1 MRRAIVAISVALSL
15 GAAPAAA
22 DDSGTPAADWAQPA
36 ATVAQNPSALV
47 AKSGDSGEMTVV
59 YAVQDDDQL
68 QVRTAVAPS
77 ADAAEQTIADIQ
89 EQPDVVAVD
98 VDVPRRLDGLATT
111 ATASDPG
118 RVEQWGLDALQAETA
133 WDSSTGTGVT
143 VAVLDSGVSRHPDLA
158 GRFVKGVDLVDGTDG
173 RTDTNGHGTHVAGI
187 IAMTANNGIGGAG
200 LAPDV
205 SIMPVIVADASGWVR
220 SADSARGIIWAV
232 DHGADVL
239 NMSYSGS
246 ASSVEQKAIQ
256 YALSKG
262 VVPVAAVG
270 NAYVDDGGSL
280 YNPIQYPAAFP
291 GVIGVGAV
299 TRSMTR
305 SSFSEVGKQVD
316 VMAPGGSGMF
326 DSAKGI
332 YSTYA
337 DGRYVRMP
345 GTSMATPF
353 TAATAA
359 LVISRERTL
368 GTDIDPA
375 DVILATANDLG
386 ARGRDDEFGFGFIN
400 PVAALNLL
408 GSLVASGGQA
418 PVIRPSEVQT
428 RIVHRLRVNTRP
440 GVLRYRIPAKGRF
453 VVGLQ
458 RVKANNQWS
467 KPLEL
472 KGTRSG
478 GTWYALTVPTGVKVR
493 LVAVRLNAT
502 DKNAPVW
509 VSPTTRTRSAG

>member
-111 ATASDPG
+111 ASASDPG

-239 NMSYSGS
+239 NMIAPINCLSG
-246 ASSVEQKAIQ
+246 
-256 YALSKG
+256 
-262 VVPVAAVG
+262 G
-270 NAYVDDGGSL
+270 NASC
-280 YNPIQYPAAFP
+280 
-291 GVIGVGAV
+291 
-299 TRSMTR
+299 
-305 SSFSEVGKQVD
+305 
-316 VMAPGGSGMF
+316 
-326 DSAKGI
+326 
-332 YSTYA
+332 
-337 DGRYVRMP
+337 
-345 GTSMATPF
+345 
-353 TAATAA
+353 
-359 LVISRERTL
+359 
-368 GTDIDPA
+368 
-375 DVILATANDLG
+375 
-386 ARGRDDEFGFGFIN
+386 
-400 PVAALNLL
+400 
-408 GSLVASGGQA
+408 
-418 PVIRPSEVQT
+418 
-428 RIVHRLRVNTRP
+428 
-440 GVLRYRIPAKGRF
+440 
-453 VVGLQ
+453 
-458 RVKANNQWS
+458 
-467 KPLEL
+467 
-472 KGTRSG
+472 
-478 GTWYALTVPTGVKVR
+478 
-493 LVAVRLNAT
+493 
-502 DKNAPVW
+502 
-509 VSPTTRTRSAG
+509 

>member
-15 GAAPAAA
+15 GAAPGAA
-22 DDSGTPAADWAQPA
+22 DDSVAPAADWAQPA
-36 ATVAQNPSALV
+36 ASVAQDPAALV
-47 AKSGDSGEMTVV
+47 AKAGDTGDMTVV
-59 YAVQDDDQL
+59 YAVQEDDQL
-68 QVRTAVAPS
+68 QVRTAAAPS
-77 ADAAEQTIADIQ
+77 AEAAETTIAAIQ

-98 VDVPRRLDGLATT
+98 VDVPRRLDSLTT
-111 ATASDPG
+111 AALASDPG
-118 RVEQWGLDALQAETA
+118 RVEQWGMDALQAESA
-133 WDSSTGTGVT
+133 WDSSTGAGVT

-158 GRFVKGVDLVDGTDG
+158 GSFVKGVDLVDGTDG
-173 RTDTNGHGTHVAGI
+173 RTDRNGHGTHVAGI
-187 IAMTANNGIGGAG
+187 IAMTANNSIGGAG
-200 LAPDV
+200 LAPGV

-220 SADSARGIIWAV
+220 SADSARGIVWAV

-270 NAYVDDGGSL
+270 NAYVDNSGSL

-316 VMAPGGSGMF
+316 LMAPGGSGLF

-353 TAATAA
+353 AAATAA
-359 LVISRERTL
+359 LVIAREQAL
-368 GTDIDPA
+368 AIDINTA
-375 DVILATANDLG
+375 DVLLSTATDMGPA
-386 ARGRDDEFGFGFIN
+386 GRDDEFGFGFVN

-408 GSLVASGGQA
+408 ASIAGTGGQP

-428 RIVHRLRVNTRP
+428 RIVHRLRVTTRP

-458 RVKANNQWS
+458 RVRPNEQWS
-467 KPLEL
+467 KPVEL
-472 KGTRSG
+472 KGTRLG
-478 GTWYALTVPTGVKVR
+478 RTWYALTVPAGVKVR
-493 LVAVRLNAT
+493 VVAVRINAT

-509 VSPTTRTRSAG
+509 VSPTTRTQR